1 MIATASP
8 STTAPDINL
17 LTIEATLDA
26 LAASLPRVEPT
37 LRSALSANA
46 ARFDAEVRRLREARA
61 AAALS

>member
-1 MIATASP
+1 MLAP
-8 STTAPDINL
+8 NPTTARTTDVNL

-61 AAALS
+61 AAAVS